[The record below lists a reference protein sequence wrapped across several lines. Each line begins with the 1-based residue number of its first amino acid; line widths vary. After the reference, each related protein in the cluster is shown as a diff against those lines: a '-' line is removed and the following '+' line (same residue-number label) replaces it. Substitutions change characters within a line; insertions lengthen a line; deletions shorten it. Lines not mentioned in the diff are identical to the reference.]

1 MNKLKMNGRKIKIFN
16 ENSLNYNISNMRS
29 QNFLTLRKEKISKK
43 NFKSIQDNNSLFLI
57 IDFFSSIP
65 NNFHQQYEQ
74 LENKEKINFF
84 IKLLLQSKEA
94 IYISFAVYQIRNIL
108 ESLSSKNELNCIF
121 SEKHFNIIFIYLS
134 KEYTDNALKEN
145 LIFELLKI
153 IEYSA
158 RLSPEYLKIICEND
172 SYFNCLIN
180 LLSKY
185 NNLIIW
191 SQTLLLI
198 GNLIQ
203 IQEWELLQKIHQLID
218 FYKIINNLII
228 YHLNELIEY
237 KCLSNVVW
245 NYGLIFKYSPNEIL
259 ENIFESLKKGI
270 EILCKLSKI
279 CLSQSDFKEIITSIS
294 YICYKIEYKSYKNI
308 ILSTS
313 LIKNLSNMINIDDSL
328 EKVYSILVLF
338 NILHLKNE
346 NFIEEFI
353 TTDIIE
359 NIKIFYE
366 DFLQKNISF
375 SDEFLIEFIS
385 FINNCCTNI
394 NLRMIICE
402 PNHLLTNLIGYQ
414 SNITSNKVLK
424 LLHEFFLNLMK
435 YEKLDRDNIFLEF
448 IRFEH
453 PERLFYQ
460 FDNIYNKNELLTNET
475 KELVIIILQEM
486 VNLLIFTDQ
495 LFEEKNLIIERYNYL
510 GDFKQMIENL
520 LTKEDENSLLFKLS
534 KEILITYFKP

>member
-1 MNKLKMNGRKIKIFN
+1 MNGRKIKNFN

-29 QNFLTLRKEKISKK
+29 QNFLTLRKKKISKK
-43 NFKSIQDNNSLFLI
+43 NFKSILDNSSLFLI

-65 NNFHQQYEQ
+65 KNFHLQYEQ

-84 IKLLLQSKEA
+84 IKLLQQSKEA
-94 IYISFAVYQIRNIL
+94 IYISYAIYQIRNIL
-108 ESLSSKNELNCIF
+108 ESLSSKNELDYIF

-134 KEYTDNALKEN
+134 KEYNDNALKEN
-145 LIFELLKI
+145 VIFELLKI
-153 IEYSA
+153 IEYSS

-172 SYFNCLIN
+172 SYLNCLIN
-180 LLSKY
+180 FLSKS

-191 SQTLLLI
+191 SQVLLLI

-203 IQEWELLQKIHQLID
+203 IQGWGLLQKIHQIID
-218 FYKIINNLII
+218 LYKILNNLITS
-228 YHLNELIEY
+228 HLSELIEF

-245 NYGLIFKYSPNEIL
+245 NYGFIFKYTPSEIL
-259 ENIFESLKKGI
+259 LSIFEFLKKGI

-279 CLSQSDFKEIITSIS
+279 CLSQSDFIEIITCIN
-294 YICYKIEYKSYKNI
+294 YIFYKIEYKSYKNI

-313 LIKNLSNMINIDDSL
+313 LIKNLSDIININESN
-328 EKVYSILVLF
+328 EKIYLILVLF
-338 NILHLKNE
+338 NILFSKNE

-359 NIKIFYE
+359 NIKMFFD
-366 DFLQKNISF
+366 DFIQENISF

-385 FINNCCTNI
+385 FINNCCTNT

-414 SNITSNKVLK
+414 INITSNKVLK
-424 LLHEFFLNLMK
+424 FIHEFFLNLMK
-435 YEKLDRDNIFLEF
+435 YEKLDRDNIYLEF
-448 IRFEH
+448 IRFEY

-460 FDNIYNKNELLTNET
+460 FDNIYNKNEIFSNEI
-475 KELVIIILQEM
+475 KDLVIIILQQI
-486 VNLLIFTDQ
+486 VNLLSFTDQ

-510 GDFKQMIENL
+510 GDFKQMLESL
-520 LTKEDENSLLFKLS
+520 LTNEEENSLLFKLS
-534 KEILITYFKP
+534 KEILITYFTP

>member
-1 MNKLKMNGRKIKIFN
+1 MNGRKIKNFN

-29 QNFLTLRKEKISKK
+29 QNFLTLRKKKISKK

-57 IDFFSSIP
+57 IEYFSSLP
-65 NNFHQQYEQ
+65 KKFHQQYEQ

-84 IKLLLQSKEA
+84 FKLLLESKEA
-94 IYISFAVYQIRNIL
+94 IYISYAIFQIRIIL
-108 ESLSSKNELNCIF
+108 ENLSSKNELNYIF
-121 SEKHFNIIFIYLS
+121 TEKHFNIIFLFLS
-134 KEYTDNALKEN
+134 KEYNDNALKEN

-153 IEYSA
+153 IEYSS

-172 SYFNCLIN
+172 SYLNCLIN

-185 NNLIIW
+185 KNLIIW

-203 IQEWELLQKIHQLID
+203 IEEWELLQKIHQVIE
-218 FYKIINNLII
+218 FYKILNNLIVN
-228 YHLNELIEY
+228 HLSELIEF
-237 KCLSNVVW
+237 KCLSNIVW
-245 NYGLIFKYSPNEIL
+245 NYGFIFKYTPSEIL
-259 ENIFESLKKGI
+259 QNIFEFVKKGI

-279 CLSQSDFKEIITSIS
+279 CLSQSDFNEIITCIN
-294 YICYKIEYKSYKNI
+294 YICYKIEYNSYKNI

-313 LIKNLSNMINIDDSL
+313 LIKNLSDFININEHF
-328 EKVYSILVLF
+328 EKIYSILVLF
-338 NILHLKNE
+338 NVLYSKNE
-346 NFIEEFI
+346 NFIEDFI
-353 TTDIIE
+353 TIDIIE
-359 NIKIFYE
+359 NIKVFFIE
-366 DFLQKNISF
+366 LLNENISL

-414 SNITSNKVLK
+414 TNITSNQVLK
-424 LLHEFFLNLMK
+424 YIHEFFLNLMK
-435 YEKLDRDNIFLEF
+435 YEKLDRDNIYLEF
-448 IRFEH
+448 IRFEY

-460 FDNIYNKNELLTNET
+460 FDNIYNKNEILSNEI
-475 KELVIIILQEM
+475 KELVIIILQQI

-495 LFEEKNLIIERYNYL
+495 LFEEKNIIIERYYYL
-510 GDFKQMIENL
+510 GDFKQMLENL
-520 LTKEDENSLLFKLS
+520 LTKEEENSLLFKLS
-534 KEILITYFKP
+534 KEILITYFKS